1 MCVSVCEREIEA
13 KLTSILLCVE
23 IKGYGVCSVQRN
35 LSARKIYRIFCKYH
49 INTSL
54 VKIPGVGHKREREN
68 REINIRILNKRKK
81 EIKIMTENQSPKEN
95 FGKENEQYII
105 KMCQK

>member
-1 MCVSVCEREIEA
+1 MCVSVREREIEA

-54 VKIPGVGHKREREN
+54 VKIPGVGHKRGGER

-81 EIKIMTENQSPKEN
+81 EIKIKTENQSPEENLVKERN
-95 FGKENEQYII
+95 NIL
-105 KMCQK
+105 